1 MTDDDV
7 ALPDEDAAPPADA
20 ASPVDSA
27 PASDAVAWSAPV
39 VKSDAVVIH
48 AKGLT
53 KRYGSRTAVDH
64 LTLDVRRGEI
74 FGLLGPNGAGKTT
87 TVLMLLGLTEPTSGE
102 ALVLGLNPTRN
113 PLHVKR
119 RVGYLPDSVGFYGN
133 LTGRENLR
141 YTARLNGIPRR
152 DADLR
157 IGDVLGQVGLAS
169 RADDRTDGY
178 SRGMRQRLGIADAL
192 VKDPEILILDEPTTA
207 IDPIGVVEILDLIR
221 GLARDR
227 GLAIL
232 LASHLL
238 DQVQSVCNR
247 VGIFH
252 EGKVIGQGTVEA
264 LAVEFGED
272 MQWLEVGVERD
283 GAGAAD
289 PRALLEAVPGRR
301 IRRIGRLGGG
311 RPPRRVPCRRRAR
324 SRRAGGGSR
333 CRRRR
338 AEQRSP
344 AGALRPVA
352 AVARADLPACRAAPV
367 RGRGMS
373 PVKAKTVRPRRPAS
387 LVVATAGSGGTAAL
401 APAPVLQDTHPFT
414 NPPRAGWT
422 VVAGKEFGDHLR
434 SARFYVL
441 LALLGLV
448 AIGTTYVAADTI
460 RSVGEAATGV
470 PSIFLKPF
478 LLGQDPIPSF
488 VALIGFIV
496 PVLGIAFG
504 FDAVSGERAEGT
516 LPRLVSQPI
525 YRDDVINGKF
535 AAGLA
540 VIGLILIVI
549 TCFVAGVTIIRLGIT
564 PSAEDVVRLAVWLV
578 ISVIYVGFWLA
589 FATLCSVAF
598 RRAATA
604 LLVAIGAWIVATLF
618 ASLLASIAA
627 GILAPAG
634 TDAAPDKVIANA
646 TLSDTLSRL
655 APPTLYNEATSIIL
669 DPSARTTS
677 SLLLAQQVD
686 RAVAST
692 LPLTQSLLLVWIQVV
707 AIVGLTVVSFAVAYV
722 LFMRQEVRA

>member
-1 MTDDDV
+1 
-7 ALPDEDAAPPADA
+7 
-20 ASPVDSA
+20 
-27 PASDAVAWSAPV
+27 
-39 VKSDAVVIH
+39 
-48 AKGLT
+48 
-53 KRYGSRTAVDH
+53 
-64 LTLDVRRGEI
+64 
-74 FGLLGPNGAGKTT
+74 
-87 TVLMLLGLTEPTSGE
+87 
-102 ALVLGLNPTRN
+102 
-113 PLHVKR
+113 
-119 RVGYLPDSVGFYGN
+119 
-133 LTGRENLR
+133 
-141 YTARLNGIPRR
+141 
-152 DADLR
+152 
-157 IGDVLGQVGLAS
+157 
-169 RADDRTDGY
+169 
-178 SRGMRQRLGIADAL
+178 
-192 VKDPEILILDEPTTA
+192 
-207 IDPIGVVEILDLIR
+207 
-221 GLARDR
+221 
-227 GLAIL
+227 
-232 LASHLL
+232 
-238 DQVQSVCNR
+238 
-247 VGIFH
+247 
-252 EGKVIGQGTVEA
+252 
-264 LAVEFGED
+264 
-272 MQWLEVGVERD
+272 
-283 GAGAAD
+283 
-289 PRALLEAVPGRR
+289 
-301 IRRIGRLGGG
+301 
-311 RPPRRVPCRRRAR
+311 
-324 SRRAGGGSR
+324 
-333 CRRRR
+333 
-338 AEQRSP
+338 
-344 AGALRPVA
+344 
-352 AVARADLPACRAAPV
+352 
-367 RGRGMS
+367 MS

-387 LVVATAGSGGTAAL
+387 LVVATGGGGGTAAM
-401 APAPVLQDTHPFT
+401 APTPVLQDTHPFT
-414 NPPRAGWT
+414 DPPRAGWT